1 MPKNRVPFSNLGP
14 PFSQPL
20 LLSIPSANKTP
31 VIQHW
36 VNIYSLHTILELKA
50 EGHAKVKTLKRK
62 SYLLGQCYNLLG
74 VECDPWWILI
84 TTGGITWSRRETSGT
99 GAEYLDPLPTPSRAD
114 IAEILFYSLLDFSF
128 HGCKMGV
135 MNPTRKL

>member
-1 MPKNRVPFSNLGP
+1 MPFSNVGP

-20 LLSIPSANKTP
+20 LLSIPSANKTL

-36 VNIYSLHTILELKA
+36 VNIYSAHTILELKA

-62 SYLLGQCYNLLG
+62 SYLLGQCYNFLG

-84 TTGGITWSRRETSGT
+84 TAGGITWSRRETSGT
-99 GAEYLDPLPTPSRAD
+99 GAEYLDPLPTTSSAN

-128 HGCKMGV
+128 HGCKMG
-135 MNPTRKL
+135 